1 MLLQDLARV
10 TPVQADDLKTEDPEA
25 EKERC
30 SRPRLRLVAAVQRP
44 GRVKAETCGE
54 QRRSHGAVEQEAAG
68 ELLDRGEED
77 IIPLHITMT
86 EVLHGMDLAEAE
98 LQVEAVEEEGL
109 PEDLEAEHQEVQE
122 VELQAVPEVVL
133 QEVLEEEHLRTGE
146 EVTGGR
152 PEDIMEMLLRCMMSE
167 HVYIV
172 SSCNCYNYISSK

>member
-1 MLLQDLARV
+1 MIFQ
-10 TPVQADDLKTEDPEA
+10 
-25 EKERC
+25 
-30 SRPRLRLVAAVQRP
+30 
-44 GRVKAETCGE
+44 
-54 QRRSHGAVEQEAAG
+54 
-68 ELLDRGEED
+68 D

-122 VELQAVPEVVL
+122 VALQAVPEVVL